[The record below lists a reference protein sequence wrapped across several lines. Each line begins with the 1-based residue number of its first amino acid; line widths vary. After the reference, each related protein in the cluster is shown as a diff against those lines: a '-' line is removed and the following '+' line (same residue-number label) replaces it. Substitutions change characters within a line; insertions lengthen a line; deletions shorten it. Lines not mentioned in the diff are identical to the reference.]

1 MGEVSQQ
8 MFLGTDQV
16 FGFYNDS
23 WAGINSYSTFP
34 YFQFRSDPYSAS
46 LFLAVPGSQFSTLGM
61 TSPLQDVS
69 SLIRGA
75 GSNISLISTGSGQL
89 YASSSVLNYSGSNWA
104 TEGYTTATV
113 TANQKNLGALT
124 WTMCTGSNGI
134 GMGNQNFVVEGF
146 IAPVTPDWGPAITAP
161 FQLHIFGS
169 NGGDSLLLQWSFGT
183 TVRFYM
189 DADALNFTFN
199 RTLGTY
205 YHFAFVRSGNNKYMY
220 INGTRVGSG
229 TFSGDF
235 DSEGYNSIL
244 GFDGAN
250 DAVGKLVQD
259 FRVYIGTDKGYTGAT
274 ITVPSSIV
282 QAN

>member
-34 YFQFRSDPYSAS
+34 TFQFRNDPYSAS

-113 TANQKNLGALT
+113 TSGQKNLGALT

-134 GMGNQNFVVEGF
+134 GMGNQDFVVEMF
-146 IAPVTPDWGPAITAP
+146 LAPVAPDWANPP
-161 FQLHIFGS
+161 FQLHIFGQT
-169 NGGDSLLLQWSFGT
+169 GADSLLLQWSTGN

-189 DADALNFTFN
+189 DGVALNFTLVD
-199 RTLGTY
+199 TLGTY
-205 YHFAFVRSGNNKYMY
+205 YYFAFVRSGTNKYIY
-220 INGTRVGSG
+220 VNGTRVASG
-229 TFSGDF
+229 TFTGDF

-244 GFDGAN
+244 GFDGVN

-274 ITVPSSIV
+274 ITVPSSII

>member
-34 YFQFRSDPYSAS
+34 YFQFRNDPYSAS

-69 SLIRGA
+69 SLIRGT

-89 YASSSVLNYSGSNWA
+89 YASSSVLNYSGSNWVDQ
-104 TEGYTTATV
+104 GYTTATV
-113 TANQKNLGALT
+113 TANQKNLGALP
-124 WTMCTGSNGI
+124 WNQMTGSNGI
-134 GMGNQNFVVEGF
+134 GMGNTNWVVEMF
-146 IAPVTPDWGPAITAP
+146 LAPVEPNWGGASPP
-161 FQLHIFGS
+161 FQLHIFGDRTS
-169 NGGDSLLLQWSFGT
+169 DALLLQWSTANTLRYYINSG
-183 TVRFYM
+183 
-189 DADALNFTFN
+189 ALNFTFN

-205 YHFAFVRSGNNKYMY
+205 YHFAFVRSGTTRSIY
-220 INGTRVGSG
+220 INGTRVA
-229 TFSGDF
+229 TDTVAGDF
-235 DSEGYNSIL
+235 GSEQFCSIL
-244 GFDGAN
+244 GADNAF

-259 FRVYIGTDKGYTGAT
+259 FRLYIGTDKGYTGAT

-282 QAN
+282 EKIS

>member
-1 MGEVSQQ
+1 MPEVSQQ
-8 MFLGTDQV
+8 IFLGSTELIGV
-16 FGFYNDS
+16 YNDKVI
-23 WAGINSYSTFP
+23 GINSYSIGAPFA
-34 YFQFRSDPYSAS
+34 FRNDPYSAS
-46 LFLAVPGSQFSTLGM
+46 LFLAVPGSEFSTLGM

-89 YASSSVLNYSGSNWA
+89 YASSSVLNYSGSNWVD
-104 TEGYTTATV
+104 EGYTTATV
-113 TANQKNLGALT
+113 TRNEKNLGALT

-146 IAPVTPDWGPAITAP
+146 IAPVTPDWGAGPSAP
-161 FQLHIFGS
+161 FQLHIFGDNS
-169 NGGDSLLLQWSFGT
+169 GDSLLLQWSFGT

-189 DADALNFTFN
+189 DAVALNFTLN
-199 RTLGTY
+199 KTLATY
-205 YHFAFVRSGNNKYMY
+205 YYFAFVRSGTNKYIY
-220 INGTRVGSG
+220 VNGTRVASG

-235 DSEGYNSIL
+235 DSEGFNSIL
-244 GFDGAN
+244 GFNGAN

>member
-1 MGEVSQQ
+1 MAEVSQQ

-23 WAGINSYSTFP
+23 WTGINSYSEGSSSI
-34 YFQFRSDPYSAS
+34 QFRTDAYSAS

-69 SLIRGA
+69 SLIRGTGA
-75 GSNISLISTGSGQL
+75 NISLISTGSGQL

-104 TEGYTTATV
+104 DQGYATATV

-134 GMGNQNFVVEGF
+134 GMGNQNFVVEMF
-146 IAPVTPDWGPAITAP
+146 LAPVAPDWASPP
-161 FQLHIFGS
+161 FQLHIFGDTS
-169 NGGDSLLLQWSFGT
+169 GDSLLLQWSTGN
-183 TVRFYM
+183 TVRFYIN
-189 DADALNFTFN
+189 ASALNFTLN
-199 RTLGTY
+199 KTLGNY
-205 YHFAFVRSGNNKYMY
+205 YYLAFVRSGTTRNIYV
-220 INGTRVGSG
+220 NGTRVA
-229 TFSGDF
+229 TDTISGDF
-235 DSEGYNSIL
+235 GSENYNSIL
-244 GFDGAN
+244 GFNGVN

-282 QAN
+282 QKILT

>member
-1 MGEVSQQ
+1 MS
-8 MFLGTDQV
+8 V
-16 FGFYNDS
+16 FTATTFYNIQPPTA
-23 WAGINSYSTFP
+23 AGPTYA
-34 YFQFRSDPYSAS
+34 FRTDAYSAS

-69 SLIRGA
+69 SLIRGT

-104 TEGYTTATV
+104 TEGYTTALV
-113 TANQKNLGALT
+113 TANQKNLGALP
-124 WTMCTGSNGI
+124 WTSMTGSNGI
-134 GMGNQNFVVEGF
+134 GMGNQDFVVEMF
-146 IAPVTPDWGPAITAP
+146 LAPVAPNWGPAITAP
-161 FQLHIFGS
+161 FQLHILGTNS
-169 NGGDSLLLQWSFGT
+169 GDALLLHWSFGT
-183 TVRFYM
+183 TLRFYM
-189 DADALNFTFN
+189 DASPVNFTFGN

-205 YHFAFVRSGNNKYMY
+205 YYFAFVRSGNNKYMY

-229 TFSGDF
+229 TFTGDF
-235 DSEGYNSIL
+235 DSEQYCSIL

-250 DAVGKLVQD
+250 DSVGKLVQD

-282 QAN
+282 QKIS

>member
-1 MGEVSQQ
+1 MSI
-8 MFLGTDQV
+8 FASTA
-16 FGFYNDS
+16 FYNIQPAA
-23 WAGINSYSTFP
+23 AGASFA
-34 YFQFRSDPYSAS
+34 FRTDAYSAS

-69 SLIRGA
+69 SLIRGT

-104 TEGYTTATV
+104 DQGYTTATV

-134 GMGNQNFVVEGF
+134 GMGNQNFVVEMF
-146 IAPVTPDWGPAITAP
+146 VAPVAPNWANPP
-161 FQLHIFGS
+161 FQLHILGS
-169 NGGDSLLLQWSFGT
+169 TSGDSLLLQWST
-183 TVRFYM
+183 ANTVRFYM
-189 DADALNFTFN
+189 DGVALNFSLT

-205 YHFAFVRSGNNKYMY
+205 YYFAFVRSGNNKYIY
-220 INGTRVGSG
+220 VNGTRVASG
-229 TFSGDF
+229 TFTGDF

-244 GFDGAN
+244 GENNVN

-282 QAN
+282 QKIS